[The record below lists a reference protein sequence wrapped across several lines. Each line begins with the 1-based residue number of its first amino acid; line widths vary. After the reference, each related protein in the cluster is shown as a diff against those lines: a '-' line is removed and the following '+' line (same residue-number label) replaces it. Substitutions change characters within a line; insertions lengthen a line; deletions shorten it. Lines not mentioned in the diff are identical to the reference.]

1 VVSPCLICGRG
12 GQREVDAKGDVFEKR
27 VRCDRLR
34 TNFFCCMSMSRPS
47 RTLESSSAKSLVS
60 ADVPR
65 IHKTPSPSASEQT
78 LGRSNPGTAIE
89 LTVYAS
95 SAET

>member
-34 TNFFCCMSMSRPS
+34 TNFFCCMSMSLGQS
-47 RTLESSSAKSLVS
+47 YT
-60 ADVPR
+60 
-65 IHKTPSPSASEQT
+65 TPFPNT
-78 LGRSNPGTAIE
+78 G
-89 LTVYAS
+89 VVKC
-95 SAET
+95 